1 VKTVPLPRDASV
13 EQIVEYLLQ
22 TLCDDLGLCLP
33 DDKRKALATQKK
45 ITARKLALDVL
56 AATGVKKPEN
66 ETQHIRQIKRRFVQL
81 FGDIVVEQE
90 KP

>member
-1 VKTVPLPRDASV
+1 MKSVPLPRDASV

-22 TLCDDLGLCLP
+22 TLCDDLGLCVTP
-33 DDKRKALATQKK
+33 EQGKALATQKK

-56 AATGVKKPEN
+56 AATGIKKPEN

-81 FGDIVVEQE
+81 FGDIQVEQD
-90 KP
+90 